1 MQPSDGA
8 HVVVA
13 TQGSWDEL
21 VTLDAL
27 CRSRGTHF
35 IAAVSF
41 AEAYRFRSLEQ
52 QQFSITFPHV
62 QGKGHVGK
70 VACRVEFLGN
80 KKMHIKNERRC
91 LKRLASGRCALHGV
105 CGTIQGIGQLSC
117 PINRYTF

>member
-1 MQPSDGA
+1 MTPSFMQPSDGA

-13 TQGSWDEL
+13 TQGSWDQL

-41 AEAYRFRSLEQ
+41 AEAYSFRSLEQ
-52 QQFSITFPHV
+52 QQFSITSPHV

-80 KKMHIKNERRC
+80 KKMHIKTNVAVSNVWLLVVAHFTVSVVRS
-91 LKRLASGRCALHGV
+91 KILAS
-105 CGTIQGIGQLSC
+105 
-117 PINRYTF
+117 